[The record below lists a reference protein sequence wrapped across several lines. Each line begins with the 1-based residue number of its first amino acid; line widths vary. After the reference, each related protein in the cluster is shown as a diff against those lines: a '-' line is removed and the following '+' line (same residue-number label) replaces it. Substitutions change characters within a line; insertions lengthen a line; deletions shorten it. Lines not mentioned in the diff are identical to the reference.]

1 MKITGETFEIVYEP
15 TQNILTLQGILRL
28 YGAAGFF
35 TIDDF
40 TRSRDT
46 DVSESGDGEFAS
58 LMELFED
65 FLQRK
70 PASVTIDLQKLEL
83 LNSSGINTLSK
94 FVIKARDEKIG
105 TVLIKGAEQYFWQGK
120 ILNNLKKL
128 MPEIL
133 VELT

>member
-1 MKITGETFEIVYEP
+1 
-15 TQNILTLQGILRL
+15 LQGILRL
-28 YGAAGFF
+28 YGAAGYF

-40 TRSRDT
+40 TRNR
-46 DVSESGDGEFAS
+46 ESNDSGAGDEGFAS

-65 FLQRK
+65 FLERK

-94 FVIKARDEKIG
+94 FVIKARDENIG
-105 TVLIKGAEQYFWQGK
+105 RVLIKGAEQYFWQGK